1 LSVARE
7 VNPIQV
13 RYRAALRPVLHLVYL
28 FLPSKLP
35 GCAEPAPSAA
45 RDPVYYN
52 YQLTTS
58 GALTADRRT
67 GGPKAREVC
76 QLLPADRNLQS
87 AIFNL
92 QSPTASPSQRAGK
105 LARHPC
111 PGKPSEFAP
120 LAYLPISPRGL
131 WQRGSDSILVE

>member
-58 GALTADRRT
+58 GALTADRKR
-67 GGPKAREVC
+67 GRFASCCPQIE
-76 QLLPADRNLQS
+76 
-87 AIFNL
+87 IFNL
-92 QSPTASPSQRAGK
+92 KSSICN
-105 LARHPC
+105 HP
-111 PGKPSEFAP
+111 PAP
-120 LAYLPISPRGL
+120 RLRGPV
-131 WQRGSDSILVE
+131 S